1 MGYAEIMLMVS
12 KTWEGVEAR
21 SELMGH
27 LHRLAWKRVCEGACI
42 VYLAPYCMSYAGAV
56 KLQTPNGNG
65 GLLWQGTSILVYLKL
80 LGGVGQE
87 TEDSEEV
94 LQIILNVLSV
104 IIGGLH
110 FSKLHTWHSYNSL
123 EMWAHWDVQIQ
134 HCSAMW
140 MPQVSHGYS
149 LVITIRAISPS
160 SDHNHFESRN

>member
-1 MGYAEIMLMVS
+1 
-12 KTWEGVEAR
+12 
-21 SELMGH
+21 
-27 LHRLAWKRVCEGACI
+27 
-42 VYLAPYCMSYAGAV
+42 MSYAGAV

-123 EMWAHWDVQIQ
+123 EM
-134 HCSAMW
+134 
-140 MPQVSHGYS
+140 
-149 LVITIRAISPS
+149 
-160 SDHNHFESRN
+160 